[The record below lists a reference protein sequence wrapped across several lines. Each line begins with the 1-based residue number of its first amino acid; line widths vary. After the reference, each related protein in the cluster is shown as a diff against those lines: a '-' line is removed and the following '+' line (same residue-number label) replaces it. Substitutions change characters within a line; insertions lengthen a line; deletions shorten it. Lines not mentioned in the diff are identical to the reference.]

1 MNKTLLKKILIIISI
16 SVAMS
21 SCSKKE
27 TTDNFDFS
35 NFKPPNRKA
44 EIIKDIPE
52 VIQDIKFKNELIPFE
67 KRKEISSS
75 IKYGKEDPFASSS
88 NSNNKSLSNLILKG
102 FITTT
107 EENYALVNYLGDEGT
122 ITENSVGGLN
132 TKYLPNGAKVRNFNL
147 SDSEITILLG
157 EKELII
163 SINDQ
168 LK

>member
-1 MNKTLLKKILIIISI
+1 MNKILLKKILIFISI

-44 EIIKDIPE
+44 EIIKDNSE
-52 VIQDIKFKNELIPFE
+52 VIQEIKVKNELLPLK
-67 KRKEISSS
+67 KRNEVSSS
-75 IKYGKEDPFASSS
+75 IKYGKEDPFASET
-88 NSNNKSLSNLILKG
+88 NSKKNSLSNLILKG
-102 FITTT
+102 FITTS
-107 EENYALVNYLGDEGT
+107 EENYALINYLGEEGT
-122 ITENSVGGLN
+122 ITENSRGGVN
-132 TKYLPNGAKVRNFNL
+132 TKYLPNGAKVKNFNL
-147 SDSEITILLG
+147 NDSEITILLG
-157 EKELII
+157 DKELTI